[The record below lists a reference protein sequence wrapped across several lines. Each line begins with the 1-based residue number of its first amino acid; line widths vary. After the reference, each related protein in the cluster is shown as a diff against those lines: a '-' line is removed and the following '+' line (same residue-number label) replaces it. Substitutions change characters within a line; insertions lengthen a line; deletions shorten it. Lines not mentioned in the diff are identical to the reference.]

1 MSDENQQP
9 IVIRRVNKG
18 HAAHHG
24 GAWKIAYADFVTA
37 MMAFFLMMWL
47 LGSTSDGDLKSIA
60 DFFQSPLRVA
70 QQGGSGSGDSS
81 SIIPGGGEDLS
92 RAVGQVK
99 RGEVEPQRRM
109 INLEAARALQ
119 AVPAEAD
126 GQETRERARLIDM
139 KGRLEALIEATPNLR
154 AFKNQILIDITSEG
168 LRIQL
173 VDEQNRPMFDLSSAE
188 LRPHTRELLR
198 AIGRAL
204 NDLPNRLSLSG
215 HTDAKPFPDGERAF
229 SNWELSANRANASR
243 RELIAGGLDPSKIAR
258 VVGHSDTIPFNP
270 EDAFD
275 PSNRRISIIVMNKRT
290 EEAVL
295 GENPTFDVEADPGPD
310 DPETLLEQIG
320 NEIE

>member
-37 MMAFFLMMWL
+37 MMAFFLMLWL
-47 LGSTSDGDLKSIA
+47 LGSTSDGDLKGIA
-60 DFFQSPLRVA
+60 EFFQSPLRVA
-70 QQGGSGSGDSS
+70 QQGGNSSGDRS

-92 RAVGQVK
+92 RSVGQVK
-99 RGEVEPQRRM
+99 RGDVEAQRRM
-109 INLEAARALQ
+109 INLDAARSRM
-119 AVPAEAD
+119 PDETE
-126 GQETRERARLIDM
+126 GQETRERARLVEM

-188 LRPHTRELLR
+188 LRSHTRELLR

-295 GENPTFDVEADPGPD
+295 GESPTLDVEADAGPTQ
-310 DPETLLEQIG
+310 PEALLEQIG
-320 NEIE
+320 DQIE